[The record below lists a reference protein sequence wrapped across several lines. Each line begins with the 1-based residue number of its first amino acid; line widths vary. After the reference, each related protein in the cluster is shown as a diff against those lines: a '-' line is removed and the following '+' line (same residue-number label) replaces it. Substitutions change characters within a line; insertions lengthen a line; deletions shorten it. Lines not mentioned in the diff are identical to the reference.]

1 MKAHLIFTGTELLL
15 GQIVNTNS
23 QYLARKLAD
32 LGIDLYSMV
41 TVGDNRRRIAEAIK
55 SAKGKSELVIINGG
69 LGPTEDD
76 VTREALS

>member
-1 MKAHLIFTGTELLL
+1 MFESTSNIYGYRIIVS
-15 GQIVNTNS
+15 QIVNTNS

-69 LGPTEDD
+69 LG
-76 VTREALS
+76 LQKMM